1 MNSLSAKLVNQI
13 PFGGFF
19 FAQHT
24 LGFFYFFT
32 LSLSQQ
38 GTVIVATHQPRDY
51 AVFLAYAGLQH
62 NKVFPACQACTNQAL
77 FLKSA
82 HCSVMFR
89 AQEHSL
95 SQAQQGFAGFFWVL
109 FYCSEKLQRRNIF
122 CHSRDPLRIVQ
133 RISKTLNLVAL
144 SNSIEQQNII

>member
-133 RISKTLNLVAL
+133 RLPKVINLVAL